1 MSSSCC
7 WEGVV
12 GAAGVDVIGAD
23 EGVLMGGDVVVV
35 VVVVVMVVAGVV
47 FCFVGVAVL
56 ESSSLSE
63 SESESQ
69 VRSSFVVCAAP
80 IIGLFLAFSP
90 HRSPGMSKGTEYTY
104 P

>member
-1 MSSSCC
+1 VEETDLMSSSCC

-12 GAAGVDVIGAD
+12 GAAGVDVGAVD
-23 EGVLMGGDVVVV
+23 EAGAGGDEVVVV
-35 VVVVVMVVAGVV
+35 VLVVVS

-56 ESSSLSE
+56 ESSLSE

-80 IIGLFLAFSP
+80 VLACC
-90 HRSPGMSKGTEYTY
+90 
-104 P
+104 

>member
-1 MSSSCC
+1 V
-7 WEGVV
+7 GATGVDVV
-12 GAAGVDVIGAD
+12 GAVDEAGA
-23 EGVLMGGDVVVV
+23 GGDG
-35 VVVVVMVVAGVV
+35 VVVVMLAGVS

-56 ESSSLSE
+56 ESSLSESE

-80 IIGLFLAFSP
+80 VFGLLLACCSSITSLVL
-90 HRSPGMSKGTEYTY
+90 RQGLELGYTY

>member
-12 GAAGVDVIGAD
+12 GAAGVDVVGAAED
-23 EGVLMGGDVVVV
+23 VLMGGDVVVV
-35 VVVVVMVVAGVV
+35 VVLAGVV

-56 ESSSLSE
+56 ESSLSESE

-80 IIGLFLAFSP
+80 VFGLWLACVSLL
-90 HRSPGMSKGTEYTY
+90 
-104 P
+104 